1 MNFHRLKV
9 FYLVARLESFSRA
22 AEELYT
28 SQPNVSKHVQQ
39 LEAELG
45 AALFHRLGGSI
56 ELTEAGRAVYR
67 YAQQVFDLT
76 AELQRTLTELE
87 GLGRGYLRLGASS
100 TPGLYWL
107 PEVIATFGRHYPGL
121 EMSFSIGNS
130 QQVVDEVL
138 AGKPDLGFVEGFI
151 ETAGLQRQPFGHD
164 ELVLIAPPGHRL
176 AGQADLAAAELAGE
190 TFVVREAGSGTRQA
204 MESLVA
210 SLGFSPQ
217 RTLELPSC
225 EAVKRAVAAG
235 LGLSFVS
242 RSAIELELSQGVLA
256 VLQGPGLSLS
266 RQLYLISRKDV
277 RLSPAALA
285 FLAFVRKQKAFEK
298 EPEKYVGKSQ
308 EGDEGHDQPG
318 HH

>member
-28 SQPNVSKHVQQ
+28 SQPNVSKHVHQ

-45 AALFHRLGGSI
+45 VSLFHRLGGSI

-67 YAQQVFDLT
+67 YAQQVFDQT
-76 AELQRTLTELE
+76 TELQRTLAELE
-87 GLGRGYLRLGASS
+87 GLARGYLRLGASS

-107 PEVIATFGRHYPGL
+107 PEVIATFGQRYLGL
-121 EMSFSIGNS
+121 EVSFSIGNS

-138 AGKPDLGFVEGFI
+138 AGKLDLGFVDSFS
-151 ETAGLQRQPFGHD
+151 ETVGLQRQPFGRD
-164 ELVLIAPPGHRL
+164 EVVLIAPPRHRL
-176 AGQADLAAAELAGE
+176 AGQADITAAELAGE
-190 TFVVREAGSGTRQA
+190 TFVVREPGSGIRQA
-204 MESLVA
+204 MERLMA
-210 SLGFSPQ
+210 SLGLSPP
-217 RTLELPSC
+217 RTLEMPSG

-256 VLQGPGLSLS
+256 VLQGPGLNLL
-266 RQLYLISRKDV
+266 RQLYMISRKDV

-298 EPEKYVGKSQ
+298 DTLPA
-308 EGDEGHDQPG
+308 
-318 HH
+318 

>member
-9 FYLVARLESFSRA
+9 FYLVARLGSFSQA

-45 AALFHRLGGSI
+45 VSLFHRLGGSI

-67 YAQQVFDLT
+67 YAQQVFDQT
-76 AELQRTLTELE
+76 AELQRTLAELE
-87 GLGRGYLRLGASS
+87 GLTRGYLRLGASS
-100 TPGLYWL
+100 TPGLYLL
-107 PEVIATFGRHYPGL
+107 PELVAAFGRHYPGL

-138 AGKPDLGFVEGFI
+138 AGKLDLGFVEGFV
-151 ETAGLQRQPFGHD
+151 EAAGLQRQPFGRD
-164 ELVLIAPPGHRL
+164 EVVLIAPAGHRL
-176 AGQADLAAAELAGE
+176 AGQVDIAATELTE
-190 TFVVREAGSGTRQA
+190 EIFVGRELGSGTRQA
-204 MESLVA
+204 MEAILA
-210 SLGFSPQ
+210 NLGFSPQ

-225 EAVKRAVAAG
+225 EAIKRSVAAG

-242 RSAIELELSQGVLA
+242 RSAIDLELNQGLLT
-256 VLQGPGLSLS
+256 VLQGAGLSLS
-266 RQLYLISRKDV
+266 SQLYVISRKDV

-285 FLAFVRKQKAFEK
+285 FLAFVHKQKAFEK
-298 EPEKYVGKSQ
+298 W
-308 EGDEGHDQPG
+308 
-318 HH
+318 